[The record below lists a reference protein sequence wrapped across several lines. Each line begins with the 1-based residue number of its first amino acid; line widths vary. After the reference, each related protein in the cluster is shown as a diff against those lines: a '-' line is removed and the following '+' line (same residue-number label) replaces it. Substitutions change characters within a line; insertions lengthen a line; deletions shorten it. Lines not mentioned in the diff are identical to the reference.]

1 VETGMNSK
9 VDKIWRNYL
18 TSSNNFYNFN

>member
-1 VETGMNSK
+1 MNSK